1 MEILQG
7 LFKWLANKWILLF
20 SFLAARH
27 SLKPIL
33 VFSVGAIIGLVG
45 IQFVPIQLDVQMRTK
60 EKGILQY
67 YVDTGSGFN
76 EIQSKRIQL
85 TESPDFSHYATFIP
99 ANGLRAI
106 RIDPLETQGQLELL
120 GLSIDYL
127 VWHRQWHG
135 QSELKSLVPNHEIE
149 VDFIS
154 EGSLLFGQATGNDP
168 SFVITDVG
176 FFKNWQLMATIFSSV
191 FGGVIAL
198 LLLVVIRHFGGIKTV
213 LTNER
218 APLFIILIIAALLR
232 IIYWGQSGLPSELSQ
247 LLLRA
252 GSDERVYFGIAQY
265 IMNHGFKDYFFA
277 EKSVMAAPGNPVYLA
292 MMYTVTNSVNV
303 MRAINLLISILS
315 IVLVY
320 KLGKRIFNAPVGL
333 LAAAI
338 CTLHV
343 RLIESSPALLTEP
356 LFLFFFIAG
365 IYYLLL
371 ALDAQNLPRYRYLS
385 YSLASASFLTIAILT
400 RSIAMLLPVFL
411 LVTMGALDTYHS
423 WRQSKITF
431 PLLKRVALP
440 LILPL
445 LIVGIIA
452 GKNYVFFDRFMV
464 ATGAGA
470 SLYYGSKA
478 STEGDEPAYRG
489 QKYGGELVLT
499 HGVSHLTIQ
508 GDKLLMEAAKKNI
521 QETPLGYAWWS
532 VKKVGRLLVGS
543 NLAWFHP
550 YKNFSSWYSASGRNA
565 LDIAKMVFQIILAS
579 SIAVYGIIGLVVT
592 RGQKSVFIISV
603 STCYL
608 IIFSIP
614 FLVNLRYGLPLVM
627 LLVIPASAVIYGAWH
642 APGRLRK
649 TALFGVPFIM
659 GIMLQIFYFG

>member
-85 TESPDFSHYATFIP
+85 TESPDFSHYAAFIP

-232 IIYWGQSGLPSELSQ
+232 IIYWRGSGFPSESSQ
-247 LLLRA
+247 LTNFWT
-252 GSDERVYFGIAQY
+252 DEGTYFKVAQY
-265 IMNHGFKDYFFA
+265 IMGHGLADYFMS
-277 EKSVMAAPGNPVYLA
+277 EISTTVMPINPIYIGFF
-292 MMYTVTNSVNV
+292 YSIFNSINAI
-303 MRAINLLISILS
+303 RFINLLVSIYT

-320 KLGKRIFNAPVGL
+320 KLSKKLFNKPIGL
-333 LAAAI
+333 LAAGICAI
-338 CTLHV
+338 DIQLILYSPTLM
-343 RLIESSPALLTEP
+343 TEP
-356 LFLFFFIAG
+356 LFLFLFITA
-365 IYYLLL
+365 IYYLV
-371 ALDAQNLPRYRYLS
+371 
-385 YSLASASFLTIAILT
+385 LTIDAPKESHNQMYAIASTFFFTLAMLT
-400 RSIAMLLPVFL
+400 RSIILLLPFFL
-411 LVTMGALDTYHS
+411 LVMIGALEAWRS
-423 WRQSKITF
+423 WRLGKRAF
-431 PLLKRVALP
+431 PLLSRAALP
-440 LILPL
+440 LLLPILIIG
-445 LIVGIIA
+445 IVA
-452 GKNYVFFDRFMV
+452 TKNQILFDRFMV
-464 ATGAGA
+464 ATG
-470 SLYYGSKA
+470 SGSA
-478 STEGDEPAYRG
+478 LWLGSRADTEGDDPAIRKRDYG
-489 QKYGGELVLT
+489 VLSITGKYDPLSL
-499 HGVSHLTIQ
+499 Q
-508 GDKLLMEAAKKNI
+508 GDSLLIAAGKKNI
-521 QETPLGYAWWS
+521 YENPLDYAWWS
-532 VKKVGRLLVGS
+532 VKKIGRLVIGNNLSWFGS
-543 NLAWFHP
+543 RKNIIDWYRSTNSTVIDTANLIFQVIL
-550 YKNFSSWYSASGRNA
+550 SST
-565 LDIAKMVFQIILAS
+565 L
-579 SIAVYGIIGLVVT
+579 AVYGILGFLSDRQFGT
-592 RGQKSVFIISV
+592 SK
-603 STCYL
+603 L
-608 IIFSIP
+608 IVATSIVYFVLFSIP
-614 FLVNLRYGLPLVM
+614 FLALHRYGLPLQ
-627 LLVIPASAVIYGAWH
+627 LLLIMPASAIIYGAWLNVK
-642 APGRLRK
+642 RMRK
-649 TALFGVPFIM
+649 CALLGLPFIFAIVLNILFM
-659 GIMLQIFYFG
+659 G